1 MAITVGSVEV
11 DIVPNTRGIYARL
24 RSELTPD
31 AARAGRDAG
40 NSAGSSFG
48 DAMQSRVAGI
58 GLQVGER
65 VGQQIASRVRTAIQD
80 SIRDGISQGGASARP
95 AAARQG
101 QQTGSAF
108 ARSLR
113 TQLAA
118 ALQDLPEVRLHAN
131 STDAQREIYQLRSQ
145 MQALQDARIGIDIS
159 TADAVAQIAQIQA
172 RLERLSADDANIAV
186 RVDTA
191 AAATQLAAIQAM
203 VDRLDGDDAEVDV
216 KVDTSGALSA
226 VMQLGIAIA
235 GLAAIPAVP
244 VLAAG
249 IGSIA
254 AAGVAAGAGIGA
266 LGAVAVPAFVGIANA
281 LKAQKAAQDAATTA
295 SARGSQTAAQS
306 ASRALQL
313 AGAQQALATA
323 HRNAARQ
330 IDQAEQGVEDAVR
343 SAAEANQQAASQ
355 VRAARQALANAVEQ
369 AAERQR
375 QAAERIADAED
386 SLADA
391 QRTARQAQQDLTR
404 ARREAALELAEL
416 GDRLTNARLDEK
428 DAALSVQEA
437 EVRLRELR
445 AKGSKATVL
454 EQQRAQLAYEQA
466 VQRLKEQQGET
477 KSLTAEKAAADK
489 AGVEGSQTVQSAVER
504 LRRADEAVA
513 DQQKTLAKARA
524 EAARQQVQS
533 QQDIAAAQE
542 RVAESQRNVAR
553 VQEDGARSVARAQE
567 QLVAAQQSAADSI
580 ASAQRQIA
588 SASLSAAGSVDQAA
602 VAQAKYRAEL
612 AKLSPAARGTYDAFQ
627 SLRTAFSGWAK
638 ALQPAVMPIFTRA
651 LIGLKNSLPGLTP
664 FVLAAAR
671 AISHL
676 QDRVSAGFRSPWW
689 RQFRDELAGS
699 VYPAIVGLGV
709 SFGRIFKGMA
719 GIIDA
724 FLPHMESIS
733 ARMQEITSR
742 FAAWGTGLKGSPAF
756 ERFLAYSSQQAPLL
770 AELLGNIAAAFY
782 QIAKASAPLSGPV
795 LTVLSQLFAGIA
807 SVAQSLPWLIQL
819 LYAVWVATKLWTLA
833 VIAFNLAMNANLVV
847 RIITLIVA
855 LVAAV
860 VYAYKNWGWFR
871 DIVNAVWA
879 AIQTAALWA
888 WRNVLQPVFSAI
900 WTALQTVGRWASW
913 LWTNIL
919 SPVFGFISTA
929 ARILLTVVVVAV
941 LLPII
946 ATIKVLAAI
955 AMWLWDKAIGPAFR
969 LIGAVAMWL
978 WRNVFSP
985 VFTWIGDKVRSM
997 WDKWARPAFVL
1008 FKLGFQEL
1016 GDKASWLWRT
1026 VLSPVFSWIGDKASW
1041 LWDNAIKP
1049 AFSSIQKGVAAV
1061 GRSFEDAKNFIGRAW
1076 QKVEDLAKKP
1086 VRFVI
1091 DKIYNAGI
1099 VPTWNLV
1106 ATAFGAPEIK
1116 PMKTQGWA
1124 TGGVLPGYT
1133 PGKDVHHFYSPTGGG
1148 LELSGGEAIMRP
1160 EFTRAVGSR
1169 FVSAMNKIATTRG
1182 ASGVKAA
1189 LAPSLGGDPD
1199 TPVQRFASGGIFG
1212 WIGKKAAGAGSA
1224 VWNGVK
1230 KGASWLGDTMERSAR
1245 AGLNDV
1251 VNPLLAAFPGADTNL
1266 GRMLRRIPTKILDSI
1281 FGFSKE
1287 ADKRGAGDILGGPR
1301 IQAALK
1307 WAKTQNGLPYQWGGN
1322 GNPSWD
1328 CSGFMSAI
1336 ESVIRG
1342 QKPHRRWSTHAFNGG
1357 TPPGWVRN
1365 GASAFRVGITHAGVG
1380 HTAGTLGKTKV
1391 ESRGG
1396 DGVVVGPR
1404 ARGYNDKLFP
1414 TWYGFQPDKYD
1425 SGGFLQPGLNL
1436 AYNGTG
1442 RPEPVF
1448 TTQQANALTSK
1459 AVAPG
1464 GLQPGDEVWFVVDGQ
1479 RFSAYVDTR
1488 ADRRV
1493 AATLQ
1498 PAVTAMRAN
1507 RKGV

>member
-1 MAITVGSVEV
+1 MAIQVGSVEV
-11 DIVPNTRGIYARL
+11 DVVPNTRGIYARL
-24 RSELTPD
+24 RSELEPA

-65 VGQQIASRVRTAIQD
+65 VGQQIASRVSAAIRD
-80 SIRDGISQGGASARP
+80 SIRDGVSQGGASARP

-108 ARSLR
+108 ARSLH

-131 STDAQREIYQLRSQ
+131 STDAQREIHQLRSQ
-145 MQALQDARIGIDIS
+145 MQALQDARIGVDIS
-159 TADAVAQIAQIQA
+159 TADALAQIAQVQA
-172 RLERLSADDANIAV
+172 RLEHLSASDANVGI
-186 RVDTA
+186 RVDAA
-191 AAATQLAAIQAM
+191 AAATQLAAIQAQ
-203 VDRLDGDDAEVDV
+203 VDRLDGDEVRIR
-216 KVDTSGALSA
+216 VDTSGALSA
-226 VMQLGIAIA
+226 VLHLGVAIA

-266 LGAVAVPAFVGIANA
+266 LGAVAVPAFVGIANS

-295 SARGSQTAAQS
+295 SARGAQTAAQS
-306 ASRALQL
+306 ASRALQM
-313 AGAQQALATA
+313 AGAQQSLAAA

-330 IDQAEQGVEDAVR
+330 IGQAEQGVADAVR
-343 SAAEANQQAASQ
+343 SSVEANRQAVAQ
-355 VRAARQALANAVEQ
+355 VRAARQALASAVEQ

-375 QAAERIADAED
+375 EAAERIADAED

-391 QRTARQAQQDLTR
+391 QRSARQAQQDLTQ

-416 GDRLTNARLDEK
+416 GDRLANAQLDER

-437 EVRLRELR
+437 EARLRELR
-445 AKGSKATVL
+445 AKGSKSTLL

-466 VQRLKEQQGET
+466 VQRLREQRGET
-477 KSLTAEKAAADK
+477 AQLTAEKAAADK
-489 AGVEGSQTVQSAVER
+489 AGVEGSRTVQDAMER
-504 LRRADEAVA
+504 LRRADEAVV
-513 DQQKTLAKARA
+513 DQQKSLTKARA

-533 QQDIAAAQE
+533 QRDIAEAQE
-542 RVAESQRNVAR
+542 RVAESQRNITK

-567 QLVAAQQSAADSI
+567 QLVAAQQSATDSI

-588 SASLSAAGSVDQAA
+588 SASLSAAGAVDQAA
-602 VAQAKYRAEL
+602 VAQAKYQAEL
-612 AKLSPAARGTYDAFQ
+612 AKLSPSARGTYNAVQ
-627 SLRTAFSGWAK
+627 SLRTAFSGWSK
-638 ALQPAVMPIFTRA
+638 SLQPQVMPIFTRA
-651 LIGLKNSLPGLTP
+651 INGLKNSLPGLTP

-671 AISHL
+671 AISEL
-676 QDRVSAGFRSPWW
+676 QARASRGFRSPWW

-699 VYPAIVGLGV
+699 VYPAIIGLGV
-709 SFGRIFKGMA
+709 SFGRIFRGMA
-719 GIIDA
+719 GVIDA
-724 FLPHMESIS
+724 FLPHMQSIS
-733 ARMQEITSR
+733 TRMQEITGR
-742 FAAWGTGLKGSPAF
+742 FARWGTSLKGSERF
-756 ERFLAYSSQQAPLL
+756 ERFLAYSSRQAPIL
-770 AELLGNIAAAFY
+770 AEFLGDIGSAFY
-782 QIAKASAPLSGPV
+782 QIARASAPLSGPV
-795 LTVLSQLFAGIA
+795 MTVLGAMLSGIA
-807 SVAQSLPWLIQL
+807 SIAETLPWLIQL
-819 LYAVWVATKLWTLA
+819 LYAAWIATKLWTLA
-833 VIAFNLAMNANLVV
+833 MIVFNLVMAANP
-847 RIITLIVA
+847 ITLIVIGIVA

-860 VYAYKNWGWFR
+860 VYAYQKFEWFR
-871 DIVNAVWA
+871 SLVQTVWA
-879 AIQTAALWA
+879 AIQTAAMWA
-888 WRNVLQPVFSAI
+888 WTNVLQPVFAGIS
-900 WTALQTVGRWASW
+900 TALQTVGQWATW
-913 LWTNIL
+913 LWVNIL
-919 SPVFGFISTA
+919 QPVFNFISLA
-929 ARILLTVVVVAV
+929 ARILLTALVVAV

-946 ATIKVLAAI
+946 AAIKGLGMI
-955 AMWLWDKAIGPAFR
+955 AMWLWENAIGPAFR
-969 LIGAVAMWL
+969 FIGRIAMWL
-978 WRNVFSP
+978 WRNVFQP
-985 VFTWIGDKVRSM
+985 VFGWIGSGVKGLWNMFLKPTFNSIRSGIQLVGSGFKWV
-997 WDKWARPAFVL
+997 WDNVL
-1008 FKLGFQEL
+1008 G
-1016 GDKASWLWRT
+1016 
-1026 VLSPVFSWIGDKASW
+1026 PVFGWIGDKAKW
-1041 LWDNAIKP
+1041 LWDKALRP

-1086 VRFVI
+1086 VKFVI
-1091 DKIYNAGI
+1091 EKVYNAGI

-1106 ATAFGAPEIK
+1106 ARAFGAPEIK
-1116 PMKTQGWA
+1116 KMDVSKWA

-1133 PGKDVHHFYSPTGGG
+1133 PGKDVHKFYSPTGGG

-1160 EFTRAVGSR
+1160 EFTRAVGSG
-1169 FVSAMNKIATTRG
+1169 FVSTMNKIATSRG
-1182 ASGVKAA
+1182 ANGVKAA
-1189 LAPSLGGDPD
+1189 LAPALGGNPD
-1199 TPVQRFASGGIFG
+1199 TPVQRFADGGIFG
-1212 WIGKKAAGAGSA
+1212 WIGKKVAGAGSA
-1224 VWNGVK
+1224 VWEGVK
-1230 KGASWLGDTMERSAR
+1230 KGANWLGDTMERSAR
-1245 AGLNDV
+1245 AGVAKV
-1251 VNPLLAAFPGADTNL
+1251 VDPLLAKFPGADTSI
-1266 GRMLRRIPTKILDSI
+1266 GKMIRRIPTKIIDSI
-1281 FGFSKE
+1281 FGFSEE
-1287 ADKRGAGDILGGPR
+1287 ADKRGAGDVLGGPG

-1357 TPPGWVRN
+1357 TAPGWVRN

-1404 ARGYNDKLFP
+1404 ARGYNDKLF
-1414 TWYGFQPDKYD
+1414 TSWYGFQPDKYD

-1448 TTQQANALTSK
+1448 TTQQANALVTK
-1459 AVAPG
+1459 AAAPG
-1464 GLQPGDEVWFVVDGQ
+1464 GLQPGDALRLVVQGQ
-1479 RFSAYVDTR
+1479 EFAAYVDRR
-1488 ADRRV
+1488 ADGRV

-1498 PAVTAMRAN
+1498 PAVTAFRAN
-1507 RKGV
+1507 RRG